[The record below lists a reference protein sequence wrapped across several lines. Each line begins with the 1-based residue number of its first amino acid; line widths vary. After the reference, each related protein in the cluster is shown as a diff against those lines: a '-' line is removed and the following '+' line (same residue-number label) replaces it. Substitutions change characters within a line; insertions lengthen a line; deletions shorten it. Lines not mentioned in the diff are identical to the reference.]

1 MARGKVILE
10 LELNEYDVVK
20 KALDNYKGRLIH
32 LISKNDMN
40 YEELQRL
47 HKEEKSLD
55 KMMKDF
61 NL

>member
-1 MARGKVILE
+1 MARGKVMLE
-10 LELNEYDVVK
+10 LELNEYDIVK

-47 HKEEKSLD
+47 YKEEKVLD